1 MSAPALELTEGEL
14 GVIVVAALTVMLA
27 CADFVPSAT
36 LVAFTVA
43 VVVEL
48 TCGAVNN
55 PLEETDPMFVLHV
68 TPVLLVLLTE
78 AVSCLVPPDEI
89 LALVGETVMLTA
101 ATGGLTVTVALALL
115 VGSAALVALTVA
127 VVLVLTFGA
136 V

>member
-1 MSAPALELTEGEL
+1 MLALVGETEMLTEATG
-14 GVIVVAALTVMLA
+14 ALTVTAALA
-27 CADFVPSAT
+27 LFVGSAA

-48 TCGAVNN
+48 TFGAVNN

>member
-55 PLEETDPMFVLHV
+55 PLEETDPRFVLQV
-68 TPVLLVLLTE
+68 TPVLLVLLTD
-78 AVSCLVPPDEI
+78 AVSCLVPPD
-89 LALVGETVMLTA
+89 
-101 ATGGLTVTVALALL
+101 
-115 VGSAALVALTVA
+115 
-127 VVLVLTFGA
+127 
-136 V
+136 